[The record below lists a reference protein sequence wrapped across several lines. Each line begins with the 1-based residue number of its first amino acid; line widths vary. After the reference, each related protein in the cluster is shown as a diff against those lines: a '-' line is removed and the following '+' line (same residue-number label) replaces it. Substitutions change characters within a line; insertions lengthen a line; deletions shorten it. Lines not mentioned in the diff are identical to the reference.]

1 MTTFVVWRNKDDDER
16 VSELIDDADTAL
28 ALIGSI
34 FRQGGTV
41 INVQPING

>member
-1 MTTFVVWRNKDDDER
+1 MATFIVWRNKDDER